1 MAKKK
6 NKYDLSVVELAH
18 YNIPHIVEKDD
29 KEYIYFGADNLYP
42 QYLIELFTGSGINS
56 AIIKGVS
63 AMIAG
68 DQQSTCQ
75 GLDVVDKDELEGD
88 AKEQYLKFNKLLKTG
103 SRNTIKNLAF
113 DLKLFGTCYINVI
126 WNKSKTAIHEIKHIP
141 AQYIRSGKADSYG
154 NVNEFYYSYDWSN
167 IRKYKPRTIKAFNP
181 EDRTETSQL
190 MQVKEYNPQ
199 SFYYGIPDYVGGTD
213 YIQLDMSIAELHLAN
228 IDNNFMPSCM
238 VNFSNGIPTDMERQE
253 VERKLNQKFSGSGNS
268 GKLIITFNDGK
279 ETTPEVV
286 PLNTGDNDDKYQFLS
301 TEVSRKILTSHR
313 VTSPLLFGVKA
324 ESGFGSNAD
333 ELRDSYSLYNS
344 TCIKPFQST
353 LLESLDQ
360 IFRINGIDSLD
371 IYFKTLKPAD
381 FLDLDVIDAIDEQTE
396 GIDIEEVTEVAPA
409 GEVVEQPI
417 NEEMPEEEVE
427 VVQDVEASY
436 NGAQISSAIDIV
448 AKVQEGILNK
458 DQAIVFLIQFLQL
471 PPEVAQRF
479 FADTPEPKPL
489 VENLKDIL
497 RNLKKKKI
505 STSVSE
511 FQKSSTG
518 VSLKTLDDID
528 TKPTKGMMEE
538 AKKGLEWRKEYGR
551 GGTEVGVARARNIKN
566 GDNLS
571 IDTIKRMNSFFA
583 RHEKSS
589 KGGEG
594 FKPSQDGFP
603 SAGRIAWALWGGD
616 SGQSWAAKKVKEI
629 ENVKQNMSI
638 KIDNDKVCL
647 DYFDEIGL
655 TLDNDEWFEAH
666 VDSID
671 DEKIDK
677 RYHEFAYAPAGTP
690 NVADSSSDIGMFR
703 ILYRYSQT
711 LSVNKKTGQISSR
724 EFCQKMVAKSVA
736 GTLYRMED
744 LEKASTKAVNKGFG
758 AGGSNTYNIALYKG
772 GANCK
777 HKWERVFYFRRIVP
791 KGTTFVDVD
800 GKEYQEGEY
809 LPNGTLNNFREVS
822 QQFASGKMPMPDD
835 AEMRK
840 TTWRMKNHGFLKPR
854 KEQERSY
861 KTNVG

>member
-75 GLDVVDKDELEGD
+75 GLDVVDKDELEGNQ
-88 AKEQYLKFNKLLKTG
+88 KEQYLKFNKLLKTG

-126 WNKSKTAIHEIKHIP
+126 WNKAKTAIHEIKHIP

-154 NVNEFYYSYDWSN
+154 NVNEYYYCYDWSN
-167 IRKYKPRTIKAFNP
+167 IRKYKPRIIKAFNP

-238 VNFSNGIPTDMERQE
+238 VNFSNGIPTDLERQQ
-253 VERKLNQKFSGSGNS
+253 VERKLNEKFSGSGNS

-313 VTSPLLFGVKA
+313 VVSPLLFGVKA

-333 ELRDSYSLYNS
+333 ELKNSYSLYNA

-360 IFRINGIDSLD
+360 LFRLNGIDSLD

-381 FLDLDVIDAIDEQTE
+381 FLDLDIIDAIDEQTE
-396 GIDIEEVTEVAPA
+396 GIDIEEVGEVAPA

-417 NEEMPEEEVE
+417 DEEMPAEEEVE

-448 AKVQEGILNK
+448 AKVQEGILTK

-497 RNLKKKKI
+497 RNLKKKKL

-511 FQKSSTG
+511 FKKSA
-518 VSLKTLDDID
+518 KENAIKDDNVDI
-528 TKPTKGMMEE
+528 
-538 AKKGLEWRKEYGR
+538 
-551 GGTEVGVARARNIKN
+551 
-566 GDNLS
+566 
-571 IDTIKRMNSFFA
+571 SFF
-583 RHEKSS
+583 
-589 KGGEG
+589 
-594 FKPSQDGFP
+594 D
-603 SAGRIAWALWGGD
+603 D
-616 SGQSWAAKKVKEI
+616 
-629 ENVKQNMSI
+629 
-638 KIDNDKVCL
+638 
-647 DYFDEIGL
+647 IGL
-655 TLDNDEWFEAH
+655 TLDKDEWFEAH

-671 DEKIDK
+671 EDKIDK

-703 ILYRYSQT
+703 VLYRYSQT
-711 LSVNKKTGQISSR
+711 LSVDKRTGQISSR
-724 EFCQKMVAKSVA
+724 DFCQKMVAKSVA

-744 LEKASTKAVNKGFG
+744 LELASTKAVNKGFG

-791 KGTTFVDVD
+791 KGMTFVDTD

-809 LPNGTLNNFREVS
+809 LPNGTLNNFKEVS
-822 QQFASGKMPMPDD
+822 QQFASGKMPMPED

>member
-56 AIIKGVS
+56 AIIKGAS

-68 DQQSTCQ
+68 DQQGTCQ

-88 AKEQYLKFNKLLKTG
+88 QKEQYLKFNKLLKTG

-126 WNKSKTAIHEIKHIP
+126 WNKAKTAIHEIKHIP
-141 AQYIRSGKADSYG
+141 AQYIRSGKADGYG
-154 NVNEFYYSYDWSN
+154 KVNEYYYCYDWSN
-167 IRKYKPRTIKAFNP
+167 IRKYKPRIIKAFNP

-199 SFYYGIPDYVGGTD
+199 SFYYGICDYVGGTD

-253 VERKLNQKFSGSGNS
+253 VERKLNSKFSSSGNS
-268 GKLIITFNDGK
+268 GKLIITFSDGR
-279 ETTPEVV
+279 ESTPEIV
-286 PLNTGDNDDKYQFLS
+286 PLDTGTNDDKYQFLS
-301 TEVSRKILTSHR
+301 QEVSRKILTAHR
-313 VTSPLLFGVKA
+313 VTSPLLLGVKA

-360 IFRINGIDSLD
+360 IFRLNGIDSLD

-396 GIDIEEVTEVAPA
+396 GIDIEDTVEDTVVAPA
-409 GEVVEQPI
+409 GEIVEQPI
-417 NEEMPEEEVE
+417 DEEMPAEEEVE

-511 FQKSSTG
+511 FKKS
-518 VSLKTLDDID
+518 
-528 TKPTKGMMEE
+528 
-538 AKKGLEWRKEYGR
+538 AKKKS
-551 GGTEVGVARARNIKN
+551 TKD
-566 GDNLS
+566 DNVD
-571 IDTIKRMNSFFA
+571 ISFF
-583 RHEKSS
+583 
-589 KGGEG
+589 
-594 FKPSQDGFP
+594 D
-603 SAGRIAWALWGGD
+603 D
-616 SGQSWAAKKVKEI
+616 
-629 ENVKQNMSI
+629 
-638 KIDNDKVCL
+638 
-647 DYFDEIGL
+647 IGL
-655 TLDNDEWFEAH
+655 TLDKDEWFEAH

-671 DEKIDK
+671 EDKIDK

-703 ILYRYSQT
+703 VLYRYSQT

-724 EFCQKMVAKSVA
+724 EFCQKMVAKSIA

-744 LEKASTKAVNKGFG
+744 LEKASTRAVNKGFG
-758 AGGSNTYNIALYKG
+758 AGGSNTYNIALWKG

-777 HKWERVFYFRRIVP
+777 HRWERVFYFRRIVP
-791 KGTTFVDVD
+791 KGMTFVDVD
-800 GKEYQEGEY
+800 GKEYTEGQY

-822 QQFASGKMPMPDD
+822 QAFANGKMPMPED

-854 KEQERSY
+854 KEKERSY

>member
-56 AIIKGVS
+56 AIIKGAS

-68 DQQSTCQ
+68 DQQGTCQ

-88 AKEQYLKFNKLLKTG
+88 QKEQLLKFNKLLKTG

-126 WNKSKTAIHEIKHIP
+126 WNKAKTAIHEIKHIP
-141 AQYIRSGKADSYG
+141 AQYIRSGKADGYG
-154 NVNEFYYSYDWSN
+154 KVNEYYYCYDWSN
-167 IRKYKPRTIKAFNP
+167 IRKYKPRIIKAFNP

-199 SFYYGIPDYVGGTD
+199 SFYYGICDYVGGTD
-213 YIQLDMSIAELHLAN
+213 YIQLDMSIAELHLSN
-228 IDNNFMPSCM
+228 IDNNFMSSCM
-238 VNFSNGIPTDMERQE
+238 INFSNGIPTDMERQE
-253 VERKLNQKFSGSGNS
+253 VERKINQKFSGSGNS

-301 TEVSRKILTSHR
+301 QEVSRKILTAHR
-313 VTSPLLFGVKA
+313 VTSPLLLGVKA

-396 GIDIEEVTEVAPA
+396 GIDIEEEDTVVAPA

-417 NEEMPEEEVE
+417 DEEMPVEEEVE

-511 FQKSSTG
+511 FKKSAKEKAIKDDNVDISFFDDIG
-518 VSLKTLDDID
+518 ITLDKDD
-528 TKPTKGMMEE
+528 
-538 AKKGLEWRKEYGR
+538 
-551 GGTEVGVARARNIKN
+551 
-566 GDNLS
+566 
-571 IDTIKRMNSFFA
+571 
-583 RHEKSS
+583 
-589 KGGEG
+589 
-594 FKPSQDGFP
+594 
-603 SAGRIAWALWGGD
+603 
-616 SGQSWAAKKVKEI
+616 
-629 ENVKQNMSI
+629 
-638 KIDNDKVCL
+638 
-647 DYFDEIGL
+647 
-655 TLDNDEWFEAH
+655 WFEAH

-671 DEKIDK
+671 EDKIDK

-703 ILYRYSQT
+703 VLYRYSQT
-711 LSVNKKTGQISSR
+711 LSVDKRTGQISSR

-744 LEKASTKAVNKGFG
+744 LELASTRAVNKGFG
-758 AGGSNTYNIALYKG
+758 AGGSNTYNIALWKG

-777 HKWERVFYFRRIVP
+777 HRWERVFYFRRIVP
-791 KGTTFVDVD
+791 KGMTFVDVD
-800 GKEYQEGEY
+800 GKEYTEGEY

-822 QQFASGKMPMPDD
+822 QAFANGKMPMPED

-840 TTWRMKNHGFLKPR
+840 TTWKMPNHGFLKPR
-854 KEQERSY
+854 KEIERSY

>member
-6 NKYDLSVVELAH
+6 NKYNLSVVELAH

-126 WNKSKTAIHEIKHIP
+126 WNKAKTAIHEIKHIP
-141 AQYIRSGKADSYG
+141 AQYIRSGKADGYG
-154 NVNEFYYSYDWSN
+154 KVNEYYYCYDWSN
-167 IRKYKPRTIKAFNP
+167 IRKYKPRIIKAFNP

-238 VNFSNGIPTDMERQE
+238 VNFSNGIPTDMERQQ
-253 VERKLNQKFSGSGNS
+253 VERKLNEKFSGSGNS

-301 TEVSRKILTSHR
+301 TEVSRKVLTSHR

-324 ESGFGSNAD
+324 ESSFGSNAD
-333 ELRDSYSLYNS
+333 ELRDSYSLFNS
-344 TCIKPFQST
+344 TCIKPFQAT
-353 LLESLDQ
+353 LLESMDQ
-360 IFRINGIDSLD
+360 LFRINGIDSLD

-381 FLDLDVIDAIDEQTE
+381 FLDLDIIDAIDEQTE
-396 GIDIEEVTEVAPA
+396 GVDIEDTVEDTVVAPA
-409 GEVVEQPI
+409 GEVIEEPI
-417 NEEMPEEEVE
+417 NEEMPKEEVE

-511 FQKSSTG
+511 FK
-518 VSLKTLDDID
+518 
-528 TKPTKGMMEE
+528 
-538 AKKGLEWRKEYGR
+538 
-551 GGTEVGVARARNIKN
+551 
-566 GDNLS
+566 
-571 IDTIKRMNSFFA
+571 
-583 RHEKSS
+583 KSS
-589 KGGEG
+589 KE
-594 FKPSQDGFP
+594 KAIKD
-603 SAGRIAWALWGGD
+603 D
-616 SGQSWAAKKVKEI
+616 
-629 ENVKQNMSI
+629 NVDISF
-638 KIDNDKVCL
+638 
-647 DYFDEIGL
+647 FDDIGL
-655 TLDNDEWFEAH
+655 TLDKDKWFEAH

-671 DEKIDK
+671 EDKIDK

-703 ILYRYSQT
+703 VLYRYSQT
-711 LSVNKKTGQISSR
+711 LSVDKRTGQISSR
-724 EFCQKMVAKSVA
+724 DFCQKMVAKSVA

-791 KGTTFVDVD
+791 KGMTFVDTD

>member
-56 AIIKGVS
+56 AIIKGAS

-68 DQQSTCQ
+68 DQQGTCQ

-88 AKEQYLKFNKLLKTG
+88 QKEQYLKFNKLLKTG

-126 WNKSKTAIHEIKHIP
+126 WNKAKTAIHEIKHIP
-141 AQYIRSGKADSYG
+141 AQYIRSGKADGYG
-154 NVNEFYYSYDWSN
+154 KVNEYYYCYDWSN
-167 IRKYKPRTIKAFNP
+167 IRKYKPRIIKAFNP

-199 SFYYGIPDYVGGTD
+199 SFYYGICDYVGGTD

-253 VERKLNQKFSGSGNS
+253 VERKLNSKFSSSGNS
-268 GKLIITFNDGK
+268 GKLIITFSDGR
-279 ETTPEVV
+279 ESTPEIV
-286 PLNTGDNDDKYQFLS
+286 PLDTGTNDDKYQFLS
-301 TEVSRKILTSHR
+301 QEVSRKILTAHR
-313 VTSPLLFGVKA
+313 VTSPLLLGVKA
-324 ESGFGSNAD
+324 ESGFGSNAV

-360 IFRINGIDSLD
+360 IFRLNGIDSLD

-396 GIDIEEVTEVAPA
+396 GIDIEDTVEDTVVAPA
-409 GEVVEQPI
+409 GEIVEQPI
-417 NEEMPEEEVE
+417 DEEMPAEEEVE

-511 FQKSSTG
+511 FKKS
-518 VSLKTLDDID
+518 
-528 TKPTKGMMEE
+528 
-538 AKKGLEWRKEYGR
+538 AKKKS
-551 GGTEVGVARARNIKN
+551 TKD
-566 GDNLS
+566 DNVD
-571 IDTIKRMNSFFA
+571 ISFF
-583 RHEKSS
+583 
-589 KGGEG
+589 
-594 FKPSQDGFP
+594 D
-603 SAGRIAWALWGGD
+603 D
-616 SGQSWAAKKVKEI
+616 
-629 ENVKQNMSI
+629 
-638 KIDNDKVCL
+638 
-647 DYFDEIGL
+647 IGL
-655 TLDNDEWFEAH
+655 TLDKDEWFEAH

-671 DEKIDK
+671 EDKIDK

-703 ILYRYSQT
+703 VLYRYSQT

-724 EFCQKMVAKSVA
+724 EFCQKMVAKSIA

-744 LEKASTKAVNKGFG
+744 LEKASTRAVNKGFG
-758 AGGSNTYNIALYKG
+758 AGGSNTYNIALWKG

-777 HKWERVFYFRRIVP
+777 HRWERVFYFRRIVP
-791 KGTTFVDVD
+791 KGMTFVDVD
-800 GKEYQEGEY
+800 GKEYTEGQY

-822 QQFASGKMPMPDD
+822 QAFANGKMPMPED

-854 KEQERSY
+854 KEKERSY

>member
-68 DQQSTCQ
+68 DQQGTCQ

-126 WNKSKTAIHEIKHIP
+126 FNKAKTAIHEIKHIP

-167 IRKYKPRTIKAFNP
+167 IRKYKPRTIKAFNS

-199 SFYYGIPDYVGGTD
+199 SFYYGICDYVGGTD
-213 YIQLDMSIAELHLAN
+213 YIQLDMSIAELHLSN
-228 IDNNFMPSCM
+228 IDNNFMSSCM
-238 VNFSNGIPTDMERQE
+238 INFSNGIPTDMERQE
-253 VERKLNQKFSGSGNS
+253 VERKINQKFSGSGNS

-286 PLNTGDNDDKYQFLS
+286 PLNTGDNDDKYQFLAQ
-301 TEVSRKILTSHR
+301 EVSRKILTAHR

-396 GIDIEEVTEVAPA
+396 GIDIEEVTENVDMD
-409 GEVVEQPI
+409 EQTI
-417 NEEMPEEEVE
+417 EKME
-427 VVQDVEASY
+427 
-436 NGAQISSAIDIV
+436 QII
-448 AKVQEGILNK
+448 AKH
-458 DQAIVFLIQFLQL
+458 
-471 PPEVAQRF
+471 
-479 FADTPEPKPL
+479 
-489 VENLKDIL
+489 
-497 RNLKKKKI
+497 KKKKI
-505 STSVSE
+505 NSFE
-511 FQKSSTG
+511 SSTG

-603 SAGRIAWALWGGD
+603 SAGRIAWSLWGGD
-616 SGQSWAAKKVKEI
+616 SGQSWAEKKVKEI
-629 ENVKQNMSI
+629 ENVKENMSI

-724 EFCQKMVAKSVA
+724 EFCQKMVAKSIA

>member
-126 WNKSKTAIHEIKHIP
+126 WNKAKTAIHEIKHIP

-154 NVNEFYYSYDWSN
+154 KVNEYYYCYDWSN
-167 IRKYKPRTIKAFNP
+167 IRKYKPRIIKAFNP

-199 SFYYGIPDYVGGTD
+199 SFYYGICDYIGGTD
-213 YIQLDMSIAELHLAN
+213 FIQLDMSIAELHLAN

-238 VNFSNGIPTDMERQE
+238 VNFSNGIPTDMERQQ
-253 VERKLNQKFSGSGNS
+253 VERKLNEKFSGSGNS

-301 TEVSRKILTSHR
+301 QEVSRKILTAHR

-333 ELRDSYSLYNS
+333 ELRDSYSLFNS

-381 FLDLDVIDAIDEQTE
+381 FLDLDIIDAIDEQTE
-396 GIDIEEVTEVAPA
+396 GIDIEDDAVVVPD
-409 GEVVEQPI
+409 GEVVETPI

-511 FQKSSTG
+511 FQKNAKQKAIKDDNVDISFFDDIG
-518 VSLKTLDDID
+518 ITLD
-528 TKPTKGMMEE
+528 K
-538 AKKGLEWRKEYGR
+538 
-551 GGTEVGVARARNIKN
+551 
-566 GDNLS
+566 
-571 IDTIKRMNSFFA
+571 
-583 RHEKSS
+583 
-589 KGGEG
+589 
-594 FKPSQDGFP
+594 
-603 SAGRIAWALWGGD
+603 
-616 SGQSWAAKKVKEI
+616 
-629 ENVKQNMSI
+629 
-638 KIDNDKVCL
+638 
-647 DYFDEIGL
+647 
-655 TLDNDEWFEAH
+655 DEWFEAH
-666 VDSID
+666 VDSINED
-671 DEKIDK
+671 KIDK

-724 EFCQKMVAKSVA
+724 EFCQKMVAKSIA

>member
-1 MAKKK
+1 MPKKK

-68 DQQSTCQ
+68 DQQGTCQ

-88 AKEQYLKFNKLLKTG
+88 AKEQLLKFNKLLKTG

-126 WNKSKTAIHEIKHIP
+126 WNKAKTAIHEIKHIP
-141 AQYIRSGKADSYG
+141 AQYIRSGKADGYG
-154 NVNEFYYSYDWSN
+154 KVNEYYYCYDWSN
-167 IRKYKPRTIKAFNP
+167 IRKYKPRIIKAFNP

-199 SFYYGIPDYVGGTD
+199 SFYYGICDYVGGTD
-213 YIQLDMSIAELHLAN
+213 FIQLDMSIAELHLAN

-238 VNFSNGIPTDMERQE
+238 INFSNGIPTDMERQE
-253 VERKLNQKFSGSGNS
+253 VERKLNARFSGAGNS

-279 ETTPEVV
+279 ETTPEIV

-301 TEVSRKILTSHR
+301 QEVSRKILTAHR

-381 FLDLDVIDAIDEQTE
+381 FLDLDMIDAIDEQTE
-396 GIDIEEVTEVAPA
+396 GIDIEEVTEDTVVAPA

-417 NEEMPEEEVE
+417 EEEMPEEEEVE

-448 AKVQEGILNK
+448 AKVQEGILSK

-511 FQKSSTG
+511 FKKSAKEKAIKDDNVDISFFDDIG
-518 VSLKTLDDID
+518 ITLD
-528 TKPTKGMMEE
+528 K
-538 AKKGLEWRKEYGR
+538 
-551 GGTEVGVARARNIKN
+551 
-566 GDNLS
+566 
-571 IDTIKRMNSFFA
+571 
-583 RHEKSS
+583 
-589 KGGEG
+589 
-594 FKPSQDGFP
+594 
-603 SAGRIAWALWGGD
+603 
-616 SGQSWAAKKVKEI
+616 
-629 ENVKQNMSI
+629 
-638 KIDNDKVCL
+638 
-647 DYFDEIGL
+647 
-655 TLDNDEWFEAH
+655 DEWFEAH

-671 DEKIDK
+671 DDKIDK

-724 EFCQKMVAKSVA
+724 EFCQKMVAKSIA

-777 HKWERVFYFRRIVP
+777 HRWERVFYFRRIVP

-822 QQFASGKMPMPDD
+822 QAFANGKMPMPDD

-840 TTWRMKNHGFLKPR
+840 TTWRMKNHGFLKP
-854 KEQERSY
+854 
-861 KTNVG
+861 

>member
-1 MAKKK
+1 MPKKK

-68 DQQSTCQ
+68 DQQGTCQ

-88 AKEQYLKFNKLLKTG
+88 AKEQLLKFNKLLKTG

-126 WNKSKTAIHEIKHIP
+126 WNKAKTAIHEIKHIP
-141 AQYIRSGKADSYG
+141 AQYIRSGKADGYG
-154 NVNEFYYSYDWSN
+154 KVNEYYYCYDWSN
-167 IRKYKPRTIKAFNP
+167 IRKYKPRIIKAFNP

-199 SFYYGIPDYVGGTD
+199 SFYYGICDYVGGTD
-213 YIQLDMSIAELHLAN
+213 FIQLDMSIAELHLAN

-238 VNFSNGIPTDMERQE
+238 INFSNGIPTDMERQE
-253 VERKLNQKFSGSGNS
+253 VERKLNARFSGAGNS

-279 ETTPEVV
+279 ETTPEIV

-301 TEVSRKILTSHR
+301 QEVSRKILTAHR

-381 FLDLDVIDAIDEQTE
+381 FLDLDMIDAIDEQTE
-396 GIDIEEVTEVAPA
+396 GIDIEEVTEDTVVAPA

-417 NEEMPEEEVE
+417 EEEMPEEEEVE

-448 AKVQEGILNK
+448 AKVQEGILSK

-511 FQKSSTG
+511 FKKSAKEKAIKDDNVDISFFDDIG
-518 VSLKTLDDID
+518 ITLD
-528 TKPTKGMMEE
+528 K
-538 AKKGLEWRKEYGR
+538 
-551 GGTEVGVARARNIKN
+551 
-566 GDNLS
+566 
-571 IDTIKRMNSFFA
+571 
-583 RHEKSS
+583 
-589 KGGEG
+589 
-594 FKPSQDGFP
+594 
-603 SAGRIAWALWGGD
+603 
-616 SGQSWAAKKVKEI
+616 
-629 ENVKQNMSI
+629 
-638 KIDNDKVCL
+638 
-647 DYFDEIGL
+647 
-655 TLDNDEWFEAH
+655 DEWFEAH

-671 DEKIDK
+671 DDKIDK

-724 EFCQKMVAKSVA
+724 EFCPKMVAKSIA

-777 HKWERVFYFRRIVP
+777 HRWERVFYFRRIVP

-822 QQFASGKMPMPDD
+822 QAFANGKMPMPDD

-854 KEQERSY
+854 KEKERSY

>member
-1 MAKKK
+1 MPKKK

-68 DQQSTCQ
+68 DQQGTCQ

-88 AKEQYLKFNKLLKTG
+88 AKEQLLKFNKLLKTG

-126 WNKSKTAIHEIKHIP
+126 WNKAKTAIHEIKHIP
-141 AQYIRSGKADSYG
+141 AQYIRSGKADGYG
-154 NVNEFYYSYDWSN
+154 KVNEYYYCYDWSN
-167 IRKYKPRTIKAFNP
+167 IRKYKPRIIKAFNP

-199 SFYYGIPDYVGGTD
+199 SFYYGICDYVGGTD
-213 YIQLDMSIAELHLAN
+213 FIQLDMSIAELHLAN

-238 VNFSNGIPTDMERQE
+238 INFSNGIPTDMERQE
-253 VERKLNQKFSGSGNS
+253 VERKLNARFSGAGNS

-279 ETTPEVV
+279 ETTPEIV

-301 TEVSRKILTSHR
+301 QEVSRKILTAHR

-381 FLDLDVIDAIDEQTE
+381 FLDLDMIDAIDEQTE
-396 GIDIEEVTEVAPA
+396 GIDIEEGTEDTVVAPA

-417 NEEMPEEEVE
+417 EEEMPEEEEVE

-448 AKVQEGILNK
+448 AKVQEGILSK

-511 FQKSSTG
+511 FKKSAKEKAIKDDNVDISFFDDIG
-518 VSLKTLDDID
+518 ITLD
-528 TKPTKGMMEE
+528 K
-538 AKKGLEWRKEYGR
+538 
-551 GGTEVGVARARNIKN
+551 
-566 GDNLS
+566 
-571 IDTIKRMNSFFA
+571 
-583 RHEKSS
+583 
-589 KGGEG
+589 
-594 FKPSQDGFP
+594 
-603 SAGRIAWALWGGD
+603 
-616 SGQSWAAKKVKEI
+616 
-629 ENVKQNMSI
+629 
-638 KIDNDKVCL
+638 
-647 DYFDEIGL
+647 
-655 TLDNDEWFEAH
+655 DEWFEAH

-671 DEKIDK
+671 DDKIDK

-724 EFCQKMVAKSVA
+724 EFCQKMVAKSIA

-777 HKWERVFYFRRIVP
+777 HRWERVFYFRRIVP

-822 QQFASGKMPMPDD
+822 QAFANGKMPMPDD

-854 KEQERSY
+854 KEKERSY